1 MRDSGSES
9 GRAEKQIEMAKSPVM
24 RRIFLKYFEKVL
36 TIHQYRCIIN
46 IEIKKGSNQNGNVLP
61 QL

>member
-24 RRIFLKYFEKVL
+24 RRTFFKIF
-36 TIHQYRCIIN
+36 
-46 IEIKKGSNQNGNVLP
+46 
-61 QL
+61 